1 MPFASRMKRRG
12 IQILTKAMKCASIV
26 VLGPA
31 LLGFPTANFQ
41 VLLKAVVCVTA
52 MLVLAKAV
60 RKSRYA
66 WATGFGVI
74 ALLFNPVVPVALAR
88 KPFLWLDVRTAAEA
102 SCSRQRIGRREFIIE
117 RQLVSQCRC
126 LGLKP
131 KKRLSWLGFHK
142 ITSEVAAWIL
152 EALKRRHAGP

>member
-74 ALLFNPVVPVALAR
+74 ALLFNPVVPEAL
-88 KPFLWLDVRTAAEA
+88 PPGTLLWVNGLCLIMFLVSLTAL
-102 SCSRQRIGRREFIIE
+102 E
-117 RQLVSQCRC
+117 RQPRPPALGNESDAGNSSSRGSSLVSVDVS
-126 LGLKP
+126 G
-131 KKRLSWLGFHK
+131 
-142 ITSEVAAWIL
+142 
-152 EALKRRHAGP
+152 